1 MDINENSLKK
11 IQRKEQRLRF
21 LSNLLSIGLI
31 VFGIFWIYYSNK
43 QVEDSKQKVKI
54 LKDEEIMLSN
64 IISKKKDSIRN
75 LKIELSEAQGLNFN
89 KKVSRII
96 EKEYKN
102 QNSDSIQNVVT
113 QKIIN
118 ENTKTNN
125 YIKDLL
131 KNSDSLSRGK
141 INLRYYAKS
150 NDDEKVEGLLKSLG
164 YNFRKRKT
172 TDPYK
177 NKKNNCLWFGANVH
191 EKDIKIVALTLIRAG
206 VELENIRQFVHYR
219 YGEKYKS
226 NILEVTTCPDMYADG
241 LVSIEDVYSGKA
253 INYFDY
259 ETIKK

>member
-102 QNSDSIQNVVT
+102 QNSNKHLNCGLFV
-113 QKIIN
+113 
-118 ENTKTNN
+118 
-125 YIKDLL
+125 KD
-131 KNSDSLSRGK
+131 
-141 INLRYYAKS
+141 
-150 NDDEKVEGLLKSLG
+150 
-164 YNFRKRKT
+164 
-172 TDPYK
+172 
-177 NKKNNCLWFGANVH
+177 
-191 EKDIKIVALTLIRAG
+191 
-206 VELENIRQFVHYR
+206 
-219 YGEKYKS
+219 
-226 NILEVTTCPDMYADG
+226 
-241 LVSIEDVYSGKA
+241 
-253 INYFDY
+253 
-259 ETIKK
+259 